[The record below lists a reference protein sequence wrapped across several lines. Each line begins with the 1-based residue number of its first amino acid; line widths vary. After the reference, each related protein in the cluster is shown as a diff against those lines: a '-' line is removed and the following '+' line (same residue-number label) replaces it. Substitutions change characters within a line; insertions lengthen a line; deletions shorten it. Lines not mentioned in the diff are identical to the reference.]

1 MTAGGILRTQ
11 GKCEGTDGRN
21 ARDTRE
27 EDGGNPSDSTITR
40 RESETEEAGKKKK
53 RESVNKVMTHTT
65 MLLVPLCS
73 LNKKEFTSKV
83 LTF

>member
-53 RESVNKVMTHTT
+53 RESVNKVMMHTT

>member
-1 MTAGGILRTQ
+1 MEGMQEIL
-11 GKCEGTDGRN
+11 GKRMVEIQVIVLSPEGKVRLK
-21 ARDTRE
+21 RQE
-27 EDGGNPSDSTITR
+27 
-40 RESETEEAGKKKK
+40 KKKK

>member
-1 MTAGGILRTQ
+1 MEGMQEIP
-11 GKCEGTDGRN
+11 GKRMVEIQVIVLSPEGKVRLK
-21 ARDTRE
+21 RQE
-27 EDGGNPSDSTITR
+27 
-40 RESETEEAGKKKK
+40 KKK

>member
-53 RESVNKVMTHTT
+53 GKV
-65 MLLVPLCS
+65 
-73 LNKKEFTSKV
+73 
-83 LTF
+83 